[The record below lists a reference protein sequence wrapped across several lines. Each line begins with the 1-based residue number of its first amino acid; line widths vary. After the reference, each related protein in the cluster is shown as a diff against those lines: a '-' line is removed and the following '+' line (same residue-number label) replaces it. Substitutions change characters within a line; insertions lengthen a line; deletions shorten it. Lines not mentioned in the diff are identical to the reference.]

1 MGYTTRVQVIA
12 RQKGQRQFYF
22 ICPAALA
29 AALEIE
35 KGEPVE
41 WVVIDRET
49 LQLRRGAM
57 GKVEKEERQNGHR
70 SSCRG

>member
-22 ICPAALA
+22 ICPAPLA

-49 LQLRRGAM
+49 LQVRRAATVRAKKRG
-57 GKVEKEERQNGHR
+57 RQTENQGR
-70 SSCRG
+70 DRG

>member
-22 ICPAALA
+22 ICPAPLA

-49 LQLRRGAM
+49 LQLRRGAA
-57 GKVEKEERQNGHR
+57 GKAKNEERQSGR
-70 SSCRG
+70 RGSGRR

>member
-22 ICPAALA
+22 ICPAPLA

-49 LQLRRGAM
+49 LQLRRQAAV
-57 GKVEKEERQNGHR
+57 KAKKKERQSGR
-70 SSCRG
+70 RGSGRG

>member
-22 ICPAALA
+22 ICPAPLA

-49 LQLRRGAM
+49 LQLRRAAAGE
-57 GKVEKEERQNGHR
+57 GRKEERQSGR
-70 SSCRG
+70 RGSVRG